1 MSEKEVLVQRLVM
14 AAVNRR
20 GHDITAELEP
30 VVRSIGPAMS
40 IAVLMLVGR
49 YLSHAIIANALNLA
63 PPVPS
68 PLAME
73 TST

>member
-1 MSEKEVLVQRLVM
+1 VLVQRLAM
-14 AAVNRR
+14 AAINHR

-30 VVRSIGPAMS
+30 VIRSIGPAMS

-49 YLSHAIIANALNLA
+49 YLSHSIIVNALNLA

-68 PLAME
+68 PLAVE
-73 TST
+73 TSS